1 MLWVVPLVPV
11 EVVLHPWAVS
21 PLVAP
26 AETNPCVIKACVV
39 KVRIVKVR
47 MAVAL
52 ADPDVVDPNVPNAV
66 AEWENSCLDNQLVG
80 T

>member
-1 MLWVVPLVPV
+1 
-11 EVVLHPWAVS
+11 
-21 PLVAP
+21 
-26 AETNPCVIKACVV
+26 VV
-39 KVRIVKVR
+39 KVRIVVKVR
-47 MAVAL
+47 MAMAL